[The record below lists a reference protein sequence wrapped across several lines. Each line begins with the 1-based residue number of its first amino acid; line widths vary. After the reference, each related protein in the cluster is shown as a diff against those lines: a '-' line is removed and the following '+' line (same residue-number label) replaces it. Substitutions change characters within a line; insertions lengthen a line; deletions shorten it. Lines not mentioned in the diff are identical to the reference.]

1 MLKMS
6 GVELEKISD
15 IDMYLVIEI
24 ELRGGIPYIAKRRNK
39 ANNKY
44 INNYDPTKPSK
55 YISNVDMNN
64 LWGWGM
70 SGYLP
75 YGEFIWLKNVTNFYA
90 NSISEKGPIG
100 YVIEVDLK

>member
-24 ELRGGIPYIAKRRNK
+24 GLRGGIPYIAKRHNK

-64 LWGWGM
+64 L
-70 SGYLP
+70 
-75 YGEFIWLKNVTNFYA
+75 
-90 NSISEKGPIG
+90 
-100 YVIEVDLK
+100 

>member
-15 IDMYLVIEI
+15 IDMNLVIEI
-24 ELRGGIPYIAKRRNK
+24 GLRRGIPYIAKRHNK

-64 LWGWGM
+64 L
-70 SGYLP
+70 
-75 YGEFIWLKNVTNFYA
+75 
-90 NSISEKGPIG
+90 
-100 YVIEVDLK
+100 

>member
-24 ELRGGIPYIAKRRNK
+24 GLRGGIPYIAKRHNK

-44 INNYDPTKPSK
+44 INNYDPTKSSK

-64 LWGWGM
+64 L
-70 SGYLP
+70 
-75 YGEFIWLKNVTNFYA
+75 
-90 NSISEKGPIG
+90 
-100 YVIEVDLK
+100 